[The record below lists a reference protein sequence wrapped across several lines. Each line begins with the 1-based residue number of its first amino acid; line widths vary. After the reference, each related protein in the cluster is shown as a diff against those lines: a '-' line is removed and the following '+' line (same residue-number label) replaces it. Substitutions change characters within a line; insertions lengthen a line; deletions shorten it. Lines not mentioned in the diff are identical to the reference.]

1 MSSLRA
7 TAGNG
12 IGADPPERL
21 CFSLGYGRGDEEHAM
36 AEIDYDEWM
45 SESDALMWHME
56 RDPVLRSTIT
66 TVWVLDQAPDPERF
80 EAALLAAINEVPRLR
95 QRVIADATAIA
106 PPKWDVDPMFD
117 LSYHFRTGRV
127 GGDGSLRDLLDQAA
141 PIAMQAFDKARPLW
155 ELHLLEG
162 MAEGRTG
169 VVMKLHH
176 AVSDG
181 VGLVKM
187 TGSFMELDR
196 DAAPAGAGR
205 ETPIAA
211 DPDATHASPT
221 RDAVLH
227 QIESGLRRTGDL
239 AAAVGKGAV
248 DFAKDPRE
256 TAKGLAETAESIAR
270 SLRPV
275 SEPMSPIM
283 GDRSMSIH
291 FDALRIEIDTLK
303 RAGAAAGG
311 TLNDAYVA
319 AVLGGLARYH
329 DHHGVAID
337 ELRMTMPI
345 NVRPPGDE
353 GKTAGNLFA
362 PARFA
367 VPLSIEDP
375 IERMRR
381 VHALVQ
387 EQRAEPAYAKI
398 GGISAVLYGLGPAIF
413 TRLTGSMLKAIDFVT
428 SNVPGP
434 GFPVYSAGALME
446 RNIPFGPLSG
456 AGANLTLYSYNG
468 MAEIGINTDRA
479 AVPDGEVFTR
489 CLRESLEEF
498 EALA

>member
-1 MSSLRA
+1 
-7 TAGNG
+7 
-12 IGADPPERL
+12 
-21 CFSLGYGRGDEEHAM
+21 
-36 AEIDYDEWM
+36 M

-66 TVWVLDQAPDPERF
+66 SVWVLDRAPDPDRF
-80 EAALLAAINEVPRLR
+80 ERALLAAIEAVPRLR
-95 QRVIADATAIA
+95 QRVVADATAIA

-127 GGDGSLRDLLDQAA
+127 GGEGSLRDLLDQAA
-141 PIAMQAFDKARPLW
+141 PIAMQAFDKDRPLW
-155 ELHLLEG
+155 ELHVLDG
-162 MAEGRTG
+162 MADGRTG

-187 TGSFMELDR
+187 TGSLMERDR
-196 DAAPAGAGR
+196 DEIRPATAERLPADHEAGP
-205 ETPIAA
+205 T
-211 DPDATHASPT
+211 TSSPT
-221 RDAVLH
+221 RDAVRH
-227 QIESGLRRTGDL
+227 QVETGLRRTGDI
-239 AAAVGKGAV
+239 AAALGRGAV
-248 DFAKDPRE
+248 DFAKDPRGS
-256 TAKGLAETAESIAR
+256 AKGLTDTAGSIAR

-283 GDRSMSIH
+283 GGRSMSVH
-291 FDALRIEIDTLK
+291 FDALTIDIDTLK
-303 RAGAAAGG
+303 RAGSAAGG

-329 DHHGVAID
+329 RHHGVEID

-367 VPLSIEDP
+367 VPLSIDDP

-387 EQRAEPAYAKI
+387 AQRAEPAYAKI
-398 GGISAVLYGLGPAIF
+398 GGISAILFGLGPAVF

-434 GFPVYSAGALME
+434 RFPVYSSGALVE
-446 RNIPFGPLSG
+446 RNIPFGPLGG
-456 AGANLTLYSYNG
+456 AGVNLTLYSYNG
-468 MAEIGINTDRA
+468 AAEIGVNTDRA
-479 AVPDGEVFTR
+479 AVPDAAVLTD

>member
-1 MSSLRA
+1 M
-7 TAGNG
+7 G
-12 IGADPPERL
+12 
-21 CFSLGYGRGDEEHAM
+21 
-36 AEIDYDEWM
+36 EIEYDDWM

-66 TVWVLDQAPDPERF
+66 SVWVLDRTPDPVRF
-80 EAALLAAINEVPRLR
+80 RAALESAVREVPRLR
-95 QRVIADATAIA
+95 QRVVADATAIA
-106 PPKWDVDPMFD
+106 PPKWDPDPMFD

-127 GGDGSLRDLLDQAA
+127 GGEGSLRDLLDQAA
-141 PIAMQAFDKARPLW
+141 PIAMQAFDKDRPLW

-187 TGSFMELDR
+187 TGSLMERDR
-196 DAAPAGAGR
+196 DAAPPGGDRDTASSQD
-205 ETPIAA
+205 
-211 DPDATHASPT
+211 DPGPSGASPT
-221 RDAVLH
+221 RDALRH
-227 QIESGLRRTGDL
+227 QIETGLRRTGEL
-239 AAAVGKGAV
+239 AAAMGRGAV
-248 DFAKDPRE
+248 DFARDPSE
-256 TAKGLAETAESIAR
+256 TAKGLADTAGSIAR

-275 SEPMSPIM
+275 SEPLSPLM
-283 GDRSMSIH
+283 AGRSMSVH
-291 FDALRIEIDTLK
+291 FDTLQIGLEDLK
-303 RAGAAAGG
+303 RAGAAADG

-329 DHHGVAID
+329 RHHGVELD

-345 NVRPPGDE
+345 NVRPSGDK

-362 PARFA
+362 PARFT
-367 VPLSIEDP
+367 VPLAIDDP
-375 IERMRR
+375 VERMRR

-398 GGISAVLYGLGPAIF
+398 GGISTVLYGLGPAVF

-428 SNVPGP
+428 SNVPGTP
-434 GFPVYSAGALME
+434 FPVFSAGARIE
-446 RNIPFGPLSG
+446 RNIPFGPLGG
-456 AGANLTLYSYNG
+456 AGANLTLFSYDG
-468 MAEIGINTDRA
+468 VAEIGINTDRA
-479 AVPDGEVFTR
+479 AVPDGEVLTR